1 MTPKQVKEIWAR
13 TSQVGTTTRYTKWN
27 KGGQQMHGILTML
40 DALRYALESLDDDT
54 LIDTYEDTICNAKDI
69 IMDVL
74 YADR

>member
-1 MTPKQVKEIWAR
+1 
-13 TSQVGTTTRYTKWN
+13 
-27 KGGQQMHGILTML
+27 MHCILTML
-40 DALRYALESLDDDT
+40 DALRYDLESLDDDT